1 MSLVHELKA
10 DEKDWAKPAKMVS
23 DATLGEKYE
32 SEVVRRGGKW
42 GMAMRN

>member
-1 MSLVHELKA
+1 MSLVHVLKA

-32 SEVVRRGGKW
+32 SEVVR
-42 GMAMRN
+42 